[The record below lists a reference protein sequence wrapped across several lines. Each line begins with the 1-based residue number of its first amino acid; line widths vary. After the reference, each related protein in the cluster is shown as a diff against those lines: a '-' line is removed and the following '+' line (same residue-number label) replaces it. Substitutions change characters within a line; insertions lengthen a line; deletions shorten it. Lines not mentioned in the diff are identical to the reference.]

1 MNVEIGTETSGNI
14 FVSKIRYFVFAV
26 FFTRV
31 AHIEIVGGVEG
42 PEVKPGL
49 DVGLP
54 ALILDLPKYLLVSM
68 LIEEMGS
75 PAPNTH
81 VCSLYQVLC

>member
-1 MNVEIGTETSGNI
+1 M
-14 FVSKIRYFVFAV
+14 

-31 AHIEIVGGVEG
+31 AHIEIFGGVEG
-42 PEVKPGL
+42 PEFKPGL

-54 ALILDLPKYLLVSM
+54 ALILDLTKYLLVSM
-68 LIEEMGS
+68 LIEEMGTS

-81 VCSLYQVLC
+81 VCSLPGSVLK